1 LAEGVE
7 ATLKASEAS
16 SDRIDDL
23 RQLLKPGDVIEAKIV
38 NLDRKTRAI
47 ALSIRAKDAVDQKQ
61 ALKELRKQEA
71 EAVSPTTIGDLIK
84 AQMENQG

>member
-1 LAEGVE
+1 MTSKPSSICERISLGVKTPRRE
-7 ATLKASEAS
+7 THF
-16 SDRIDDL
+16 R
-23 RQLLKPGDVIEAKIV
+23 RWKPRHQAAQG
-38 NLDRKTRAI
+38 
-47 ALSIRAKDAVDQKQ
+47 AKDAVDQKQ